1 MELKSC
7 IKRYKRGTH
16 RAVPPAETLSRVESK
31 LPAAGVTE
39 VTDITGLDRI
49 GIPVF
54 ICRRPSA
61 ASGTVTVHN
70 GKGTTPEEAQVSAIM
85 EAVERCSAEVGD
97 RELVMESYA
106 RLEKREHVLNP
117 SNLIL
122 PGYVRDV
129 EHIRIPW
136 VEGYDLLQDESI
148 YVPAN
153 AVFHPLSPPYDR
165 NRLFRTNTNGL
176 AGGNELEEA
185 IFHGLAEVIERDA
198 WSLVE
203 ATRDTGP
210 LVRVPDG
217 EIRALVDK
225 FLNVSVSVLIRE
237 ITSDVGVPTF
247 AAVSDD
253 EHLQDPTLLT
263 IGMGTHT
270 NASVAL
276 KRAITE
282 VAQSRL
288 TQIHGARSG
297 SPATAMN
304 RLMGYEWMRKQNQ
317 HWFEMVR
324 HEDFAA
330 AATRS
335 LDTNDF
341 REDIKHVLTRLNERG
356 FERVIVVNVTREA
369 IGVPVVRVIVPGL
382 EQYGVDGDRIGERCA
397 AARRARSSVT
407 ASS

>member
-16 RAVPPAETLSRVESK
+16 RAVPPAETLRRVEPK
-31 LPAAGVTE
+31 LPVAGVTE

-54 ICRRPSA
+54 ISRRPSA
-61 ASGTVTVHN
+61 ASSAVTVHN
-70 GKGTTPEEAQVSAIM
+70 GKGTTPEEARVSAIM
-85 EAVERCSAEVGD
+85 EAVERWSAEVGD
-97 RELVMESYA
+97 RELLVESYA
-106 RLEKREHVLNP
+106 NLQKREQVINP
-117 SNLIL
+117 SDLIL
-122 PGYVRDV
+122 PGYVRDI
-129 EHIRIPW
+129 ESIRIPW
-136 VEGYDLLQDESI
+136 MEGYDLLQDESI

-153 AVFHPLSPPYDR
+153 AVFHPLPPRYER
-165 NRLFRTNTNGL
+165 TRLFRTNTNGL

-203 ATRDTGP
+203 ITRDTGP
-210 LVRVPDG
+210 LVRVLDG

-237 ITSDVGVPTF
+237 ITSDIGVPTF

-253 EHLQDPTLLT
+253 DRLKDPTLLT

-270 NASVAL
+270 DASVAI

-297 SPATAMN
+297 SPATEMN
-304 RLMGYEWMRKQNQ
+304 RLMGYEWMRKQNR
-317 HWFEMVR
+317 HWFEVAGN
-324 HEDFAA
+324 EDLATAA
-330 AATRS
+330 AQS

-341 REDIKHVLTRLNERG
+341 LEDIKHVLTLLKERG
-356 FERVIVVNVTREA
+356 FKRVIVVNLTREE

-382 EQYGVDGDRIGERCA
+382 ELFGVDGDRIGERCK
-397 AARRARSSVT
+397 AARRARSSG